1 MPKTFT
7 DNERENIRK
16 SLRDAARVLLRNYGV
31 RKTSVDEI
39 VRMAG
44 IAKGTFY
51 LFYKSKEDLYLDIIV
66 TFKDELEREYLD
78 LLQELDENHI
88 VTSLTDVF
96 YFIAMK
102 FFRDGIYVFLR
113 EGELESFL
121 IKSTSPWDRN
131 MLSLEKDMLFN
142 LFSYFSI
149 DDREE
154 IGAFTSSFEAL
165 LYTFLHR
172 ERIDN
177 FEKTLRYL
185 IRGLVLQLVEA

>member
-113 EGELESFL
+113 EGELESVL